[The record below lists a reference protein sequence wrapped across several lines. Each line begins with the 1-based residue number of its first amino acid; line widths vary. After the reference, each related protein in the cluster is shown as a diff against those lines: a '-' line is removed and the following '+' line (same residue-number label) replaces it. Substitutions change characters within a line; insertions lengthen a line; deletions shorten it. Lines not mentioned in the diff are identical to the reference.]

1 MAHEKA
7 LSDKKATVRKPE
19 PKTGPARREAS
30 GPEADKSSLI
40 GLQQMVGNQ
49 AVQRMLAQRSGDGA
63 FDLDE
68 ATAGRINQARGGG
81 HSLDSTVQ
89 AQMSTAMG
97 HDFSDVR
104 VHTSAESDTLNQE
117 LNAKA
122 FTTGRDIFFRQG
134 EYDPGSSSGRELIG
148 HELTHVVQQS
158 TGRVGGSADGM
169 TVNAPN
175 DVYEQEADA
184 IARQAASLDHDA
196 GSQTG
201 SGGGV
206 QRQAEEEE
214 LAQTKAV
221 QRQPEEEEMTQ
232 MKAVQRQEEEE
243 EMAQTKA
250 IQRQPEEEE
259 MSL

>member
-7 LSDKKATVRKPE
+7 LSDKKATVRKPD
-19 PKTGPARREAS
+19 PKVGPARREAG
-30 GPEADKSSLI
+30 GPEADTSGLI

-81 HSLDSTVQ
+81 QSLDNTVQ

-117 LNAKA
+117 LSAKA

-158 TGRVGGSADGM
+158 SGRVGGSADGM

-175 DVYEQEADA
+175 DAYEQEADA
-184 IARQAASLDHDA
+184 IAKQAVSLNPEA

-206 QRQAEEEE
+206 QRQ
-214 LAQTKAV
+214 V
-221 QRQPEEEEMTQ
+221 
-232 MKAVQRQEEEE
+232 EEE

-250 IQRQPEEEE
+250 VQRQAEEEE
-259 MSL
+259 MLQTKAIQRQAEEEELAL